1 MKAWH
6 ALCHMFPDNTWN
18 HDAMGALPA
27 LMEFADEQGA
37 ATLLFP
43 NARASDRISITPD
56 TVQQILAFAAEK
68 EQTLIDL
75 RSRVAELEH
84 MLQTDELTGLLNRRG
99 LETAGKRELANA
111 ARHRET
117 GLLAVIDLD
126 GFKLVNDKHGHA
138 AGDAALRRVGH
149 ILKEHIRA
157 TDYAARLAGDEFAV
171 LWVRALP
178 LALDQRLRNLKRAL
192 NAAVLDWNG
201 TPIAIKASAGTAG
214 YDAASQ
220 FDDLMARADKAM
232 YRQKRVRRRS

>member
-1 MKAWH
+1 MS
-6 ALCHMFPDNTWN
+6 LDNTWN

-27 LMEFADEQGA
+27 LTGFADEQGA

-43 NARASDRISITPD
+43 NARASDRIGITPE
-56 TVQQILAFAAEK
+56 TVQQILALAAEK
-68 EQTLIDL
+68 EQALTDL
-75 RSRVAELEH
+75 RGRVAELEH
-84 MLQTDELTGLLNRRG
+84 LLQTDELTGLLNRRG
-99 LETAGKRELANA
+99 LEAAGRRELANA

-117 GLLAVIDLD
+117 GVLALIDLD

-138 AGDAALRRVGH
+138 AGDAALRLVGH

-192 NAAVLDWNG
+192 NSAVLDWNG
-201 TPIAIKASAGTAG
+201 KPIAIKASAGTAG
-214 YDAASQ
+214 YDAASH

-232 YRQKRVRRRS
+232 YRQKRTRRRS